1 MADRIKG
8 ITIEFRGNATPLQK
22 AIREVDSALSKT
34 TKELSSVNKA
44 LKFNPTSVELWR
56 QKQDLLTK
64 KVNETKTKLDALKQ
78 AQKQMDAS
86 GVDKNSEEYRKLQR
100 QIIETGSKLKTFR
113 SQLREVG
120 NANLKALSEK
130 FKAAGTSIESAGQSL
145 RGVSMAA
152 AGVVAG
158 LGAISVKAG
167 AAADD
172 LNTLSKVTGIGTGD
186 LQKYGYAADLVDVS
200 VETIAKSVKKLGRNA
215 YEAADGTGTQAEA
228 FAKLG
233 VAVTDSNGEMRD
245 SEAIFQDTLKALGQM
260 TNETERD
267 AIAQQLMGKSA
278 AELNPLIEDGGETY
292 KMVADTMAKYKLDYV
307 DQETLDKATE
317 FNDSLDTMKLLGS
330 VAFAQV
336 GSQLAGYLAP
346 ALEKVVDLVGRFAS
360 WLSKLDPGLLTVI
373 AGIAAVVAV
382 LAPLLI
388 GIGKVAFAISSIM
401 SVMSALSGA
410 MTALS
415 LGPIAGIVAA
425 IAAVIAI
432 GVLLYKNWDK
442 IKATAAALGAK
453 LKEVWEG
460 IKRSISDAVNA
471 IRTKLVGAW
480 INIKTTVSNLVNSLK
495 NGIVGAWTNI
505 KTTVSNLVNNLKN
518 GIVGAWNN
526 IKTTVSGLVNGLRD
540 GIVGAWN
547 KVKETISNAAE
558 KIWDKLTSPFTK
570 AWDKIK
576 EIIDKIK
583 GLFPIDLSG
592 FFGDI
597 ELPHFS
603 WEWEDIGGVIS
614 IPKISVDWYDKG
626 GIFNSPSVI
635 GVGEKRPEFVGALD
649 DLRKIVREESGAGSS
664 APVINIYPQAHQ
676 SASDIAREVEKV
688 LVQWQN
694 QRKAAYGNI

>member
-1 MADRIKG
+1 MTERIKG

-22 AIREVDSALSKT
+22 EIRKVDSELAKT

-56 QKQDLLTK
+56 QKQQLLNQKVEQTK
-64 KVNETKTKLDALKQ
+64 EKLAKLKD

-100 QIIETGSKLKTFR
+100 QIVETNSKLKTFKG
-113 SQLREVG
+113 QLIEVG
-120 NANLKALSEK
+120 NANLKALSEQ
-130 FKAAGTSIESAGQSL
+130 FKEAGTKIDSVGQSL
-145 RGVSMAA
+145 KGVSMAA

-186 LQKYGYAADLVDVS
+186 LQKYSYAADLVDVS
-200 VETIAKSVKKLGRNA
+200 VEDIAKANKKLAKNA
-215 YEAADGTGTQAEA
+215 YEAASGTGTQAEA
-228 FAKLG
+228 FQKLG
-233 VAVTDSNGEMRD
+233 VNVLDSNGELKD
-245 SEAIFQDTLKALGQM
+245 SETIFQEVMKGLSGVK
-260 TNETERD
+260 NETERA
-267 AIAQQLMGKSA
+267 AIAQELMGKSA
-278 AELNPLIEDGGETY
+278 ANLNPLIEDGGETY
-292 KMVADTMAKYKLDYV
+292 KMVADTMAKYGLDYV
-307 DQETLDKATE
+307 DQETLDKANE

-330 VAFAQV
+330 VALAQV

-410 MTALS
+410 MTLLS

-442 IKATAAALGAK
+442 IKATAQAVGAK
-453 LKEVWEG
+453 LKEIWISV
-460 IKRSISDAVNA
+460 RDSISGAVKA
-471 IRTKLVGAW
+471 IKDKLVG
-480 INIKTTVSNLVNSLK
+480 T
-495 NGIVGAWTNI
+495 
-505 KTTVSNLVNNLKN
+505 
-518 GIVGAWNN
+518 WNN
-526 IKTTVSGLVNGLRD
+526 IKTTVSGTVKALKD
-540 GIVGAWN
+540 SIVGAWD
-547 KVKETISNAAE
+547 KVKDTISNAAE

-583 GLFPIDLSG
+583 GLFPIDLSD

-597 ELPHFS
+597 KLPHFS

-649 DLRKIVREESGAGSS
+649 DLRKIVREESGAGGS

-676 SASDIAREVEKV
+676 SASDIAREVERV
-688 LVQWQN
+688 LVQWQK
-694 QRKAAYGNI
+694 QRKSAYGNI

>member
-8 ITIEFRGNATPLQK
+8 ITIEFRGNATPLQQD
-22 AIREVDSALSKT
+22 IRKVDSELKKT

-56 QKQDLLTK
+56 QKQQLLTQ
-64 KVNETKTKLDALKQ
+64 KVNQTKEKLEALKN

-100 QIIETGSKLKTFR
+100 QIVETTSKLKTFER
-113 SQLREVG
+113 QKKEVG
-120 NANLKALSEK
+120 NANLKALSEQ
-130 FKAAGTSIESAGQSL
+130 FKEAGTKIDSVGQSL
-145 RGVSMAA
+145 KGVSMAA

-167 AAADD
+167 IAADD
-172 LNTLSKVTGIGTGD
+172 LNTMSKVTGIGTGD
-186 LQKYGYAADLVDVS
+186 LQKYSYAADLVDVS
-200 VETIAKSVKKLGRNA
+200 VEDIAKANKKLAKNA
-215 YEAADGTGTQAEA
+215 YEAASGTGTQAEA
-228 FAKLG
+228 FQKLG
-233 VAVTDSNGEMRD
+233 VNVLDSNGELKD
-245 SEAIFQDTLKALGQM
+245 SETIFQEVMKGLSGVK
-260 TNETERD
+260 NETERA
-267 AIAQQLMGKSA
+267 AIAQELMGKSA
-278 AELNPLIEDGGETY
+278 ANLNPLIEDGGETY
-292 KMVADTMAKYKLDYV
+292 KMVADTMAKYGLDYV
-307 DQETLDKATE
+307 DQETLDKANE

-330 VAFAQV
+330 VALAQV

-442 IKATAAALGAK
+442 IKATAQAVGAK
-453 LKEVWEG
+453 LKEIWISV
-460 IKRSISDAVNA
+460 RDSISGAVTA
-471 IRTKLVGAW
+471 IKDKLVGTW
-480 INIKTTVSNLVNSLK
+480 NSIKTTVSSTVKTLK
-495 NGIVGAWTNI
+495 DYIVGAW
-505 KTTVSNLVNNLKN
+505 
-518 GIVGAWNN
+518 
-526 IKTTVSGLVNGLRD
+526 D
-540 GIVGAWN
+540 

-583 GLFPIDLSG
+583 GLFPIDLSN

-597 ELPHFS
+597 KLPRFS

-676 SASDIAREVEKV
+676 SASDIAREVERV
-688 LVQWQN
+688 LVQWQK
-694 QRKAAYGNI
+694 QRKSAYGNI

>member
-1 MADRIKG
+1 MTERIKG

-22 AIREVDSALSKT
+22 EIRKVDSELAKT

-56 QKQDLLTK
+56 QKQQLLNQKVEQTK
-64 KVNETKTKLDALKQ
+64 EKLAKLKD

-100 QIIETGSKLKTFR
+100 QIVETNSKLKTFKG
-113 SQLREVG
+113 QLIEVG
-120 NANLKALSEK
+120 NANLKALSEQ
-130 FKAAGTSIESAGQSL
+130 FKEAGTKIDSVGQSL
-145 RGVSMAA
+145 KGVSMAA

-186 LQKYGYAADLVDVS
+186 LQKYSYAADLVDVS
-200 VETIAKSVKKLGRNA
+200 VEDIAKANKKLAKNA
-215 YEAADGTGTQAEA
+215 YEAASGTGTQAEA
-228 FAKLG
+228 FQKLG
-233 VAVTDSNGEMRD
+233 VNVLDSNGELKD
-245 SEAIFQDTLKALGQM
+245 SETIFQEVMKGLSGVK
-260 TNETERD
+260 NETERA
-267 AIAQQLMGKSA
+267 AIAQELMGKSA
-278 AELNPLIEDGGETY
+278 ANLNPLIEDGGETY
-292 KMVADTMAKYKLDYV
+292 KMVADTMAKYGLDYV
-307 DQETLDKATE
+307 DQETLDKANE

-330 VAFAQV
+330 VALAQV

-401 SVMSALSGA
+401 SMMSALSGA
-410 MTALS
+410 MTLLS

-442 IKATAAALGAK
+442 IKELAAALGAK

-460 IKRSISDAVNA
+460 IKTSISDAVNA
-471 IRTKLVGAW
+471 IRTKLVGTW
-480 INIKTTVSNLVNSLK
+480 TNIKTTVSNLVNSLK
-495 NGIVGAWTNI
+495 NGIVGAWNAV
-505 KTTVSNLVNNLKN
+505 KT
-518 GIVGAWNN
+518 A
-526 IKTTVSGLVNGLRD
+526 
-540 GIVGAWN
+540 
-547 KVKETISNAAE
+547 ISNAA
-558 KIWDKLTSPFTK
+558 KTIWDKLTWPFKK
-570 AWDKIK
+570 AWDTIK
-576 EIIDKIK
+576 GVIDKIRSW
-583 GLFPIDLSG
+583 FPLDIG
-592 FFGDI
+592 NIFGKI
-597 ELPHFS
+597 KLPHFS
-603 WEWEDIGGVIS
+603 WDWIDLGGIIS
-614 IPKISVDWYDKG
+614 IPSISIDWYKKG
-626 GIFNSPSVI
+626 GIFESPTIAGIGEAGPEAVVPLDKFWNKLDKIAENS
-635 GVGEKRPEFVGALD
+635 
-649 DLRKIVREESGAGSS
+649 AGGGT

>member
-1 MADRIKG
+1 MAERIKG

-22 AIREVDSALSKT
+22 EIRKVDSELAKT

-56 QKQDLLTK
+56 QKQQLLNQKVEQTK
-64 KVNETKTKLDALKQ
+64 EKLAKLKD

-100 QIIETGSKLKTFR
+100 QIVETNSKLKTFKG
-113 SQLREVG
+113 QLIEVG
-120 NANLKALSEK
+120 NANLKALSEQ
-130 FKAAGTSIESAGQSL
+130 FKEAGTKIDSVGQSL
-145 RGVSMAA
+145 KGVSMAA

-186 LQKYGYAADLVDVS
+186 LQKYSYAADLVDVS
-200 VETIAKSVKKLGRNA
+200 VEDIAKANKKLAKNA
-215 YEAADGTGTQAEA
+215 YEAASGTGTQAEA
-228 FAKLG
+228 FQKLG
-233 VAVTDSNGEMRD
+233 VNVLDSNGELKD
-245 SEAIFQDTLKALGQM
+245 SETIFQEVMKGLSGVK
-260 TNETERD
+260 NETERA
-267 AIAQQLMGKSA
+267 AIAQELMGKSA
-278 AELNPLIEDGGETY
+278 ANLNPLIEDGGETY
-292 KMVADTMAKYKLDYV
+292 KMVADTMAKYGLDYV
-307 DQETLDKATE
+307 DQETLDKANE

-330 VAFAQV
+330 VALAQV

-410 MTALS
+410 MTLLS

-442 IKATAAALGAK
+442 IKATAQAVGAK
-453 LKEVWEG
+453 LKEIWISV
-460 IKRSISDAVNA
+460 RDSISGAVKA
-471 IRTKLVGAW
+471 IKDKLVG
-480 INIKTTVSNLVNSLK
+480 T
-495 NGIVGAWTNI
+495 
-505 KTTVSNLVNNLKN
+505 
-518 GIVGAWNN
+518 WNN
-526 IKTTVSGLVNGLRD
+526 IKTTVSGTVKALKD
-540 GIVGAWN
+540 SIVGAWD
-547 KVKETISNAAE
+547 KVKDTISNAAE

-583 GLFPIDLSG
+583 GLFPIDLSN

-597 ELPHFS
+597 KLPRFS

-626 GIFNSPSVI
+626 GIFDSPSVI

-649 DLRKIVREESGAGSS
+649 DLRKIVREESGAGGS

-676 SASDIAREVEKV
+676 SASDIAREVERV
-688 LVQWQN
+688 LVQWQK
-694 QRKAAYGNI
+694 QRKSAYGNI

>member
-22 AIREVDSALSKT
+22 AIREVDSELAKT

-56 QKQDLLTK
+56 QKQQLLTQ
-64 KVNETKTKLDALKQ
+64 KVNETKEKLDALKN

-100 QIIETGSKLKTFR
+100 QIVETNSELKTFEG
-113 SQLREVG
+113 QLKEVG
-120 NANLKALSEK
+120 NANLKALSEQ
-130 FKAAGTSIESAGQSL
+130 FKEAGTKIDSVGQSL
-145 RGVSMAA
+145 KGVSMAA

-167 AAADD
+167 IAADD
-172 LNTLSKVTGIGTGD
+172 LNTMSKVTGIGTGD
-186 LQKYGYAADLVDVS
+186 LQKYSYAADLVDVS
-200 VETIAKSVKKLGRNA
+200 VEDIAKANKKLAKNA
-215 YEAADGTGTQAEA
+215 YEAASGTGTQAEA
-228 FAKLG
+228 FQKLG
-233 VAVTDSNGEMRD
+233 VNVLDSNGELKD
-245 SEAIFQDTLKALGQM
+245 SETIFQEVMKGLSGVK
-260 TNETERD
+260 NETERA
-267 AIAQQLMGKSA
+267 AIAQELMGKSA
-278 AELNPLIEDGGETY
+278 ANLNPLIEDGGETY
-292 KMVADTMAKYKLDYV
+292 KMVADTMAKYGLDYV
-307 DQETLDKATE
+307 DQETLDKANE

-442 IKATAAALGAK
+442 IKATAAAVGAK
-453 LKEVWEG
+453 LKEIWTSVKE
-460 IKRSISDAVNA
+460 SISGAVTA
-471 IRTKLVGAW
+471 IKDKLVG
-480 INIKTTVSNLVNSLK
+480 T
-495 NGIVGAWTNI
+495 
-505 KTTVSNLVNNLKN
+505 
-518 GIVGAWNN
+518 WNN
-526 IKTTVSGLVNGLRD
+526 IKTTVSGTVKTLKD
-540 GIVGAWN
+540 SIVGAWD
-547 KVKETISNAAE
+547 KVKDTISNAAE

-576 EIIDKIK
+576 KIIDKIK
-583 GLFPIDLSG
+583 GLFPIDLSN

-597 ELPHFS
+597 KLPHFS

-614 IPKISVDWYDKG
+614 IPKINVDWYDKG

-635 GVGEKRPEFVGALD
+635 GIAEKRPEFVGALD
-649 DLRKIVREESGAGSS
+649 DLRKIVREESGAGGS

-688 LVQWQN
+688 LVKWQK
-694 QRKAAYGNI
+694 QRKSAYGNI

>member
-22 AIREVDSALSKT
+22 AIIEVDSELAKT

-56 QKQDLLTK
+56 QKQQLLTQ
-64 KVNETKTKLDALKQ
+64 KVNETKEKLEALKN
-78 AQKQMDAS
+78 AQKQMDAA
-86 GVDKNSEEYRKLQR
+86 GVDKSSEEYRKLQR
-100 QIIETGSKLKTFR
+100 EIIETSSKLKTFEG
-113 SQLREVG
+113 QLKEVG
-120 NANLKALSEK
+120 NANLKALSEQ
-130 FKAAGTSIESAGQSL
+130 FKEAGTKIESVGQSMK
-145 RGVSMAA
+145 GVSMAA
-152 AGVVAG
+152 AGVVTG

-186 LQKYGYAADLVDVS
+186 LQKYSYAADLVDVS
-200 VETIAKSVKKLGRNA
+200 TETIAKSVKKLGRNA

-233 VAVTDSNGEMRD
+233 IAVTDSNGEMRD
-245 SEAIFQDTLKALGQM
+245 SEDIFQDTLKALGQM

-267 AIAQQLMGKSA
+267 ALAQQLMGKSA

-292 KMVADTMAKYKLDYV
+292 KKVADTMAKYGLDYV
-307 DQETLDKATE
+307 DQETLDKANE

-330 VAFAQV
+330 VALAQV

-442 IKATAAALGAK
+442 IKATAQAVGAK
-453 LKEVWEG
+453 LKEIWISV
-460 IKRSISDAVNA
+460 RDSISGAVTA
-471 IRTKLVGAW
+471 IKDKLVGTW
-480 INIKTTVSNLVNSLK
+480 NS
-495 NGIVGAWTNI
+495 
-505 KTTVSNLVNNLKN
+505 
-518 GIVGAWNN
+518 
-526 IKTTVSGLVNGLRD
+526 IKTTVSGTVKSLKD
-540 GIVGAWN
+540 SIVGAWD

-576 EIIDKIK
+576 GIINKIK
-583 GLFPIDLSG
+583 NLFPIDLSD

-597 ELPHFS
+597 KLPHFS

-649 DLRKIVREESGAGSS
+649 DLRKIVREESGAGGS

-676 SASDIAREVEKV
+676 SASEIAREVERV
-688 LVQWQN
+688 LVQWQK
-694 QRKAAYGNI
+694 QRKSAYGNI